1 MTLALGIALGVV
13 AALAVGL
20 AVGWLL
26 GRRVLAAG
34 RRVAAPRLPGET
46 APELLVPAPVLRR
59 LPEVMQLAVVVLDD
73 SSDVALANAA
83 VRRMGVVRGGHLIV
97 EQLHRL
103 ARDARA
109 SGDAQE
115 VLVDLPDSRLGQHP
129 VAVSVYVAP
138 LGESGHVALFLQDIT
153 EARRLAAVRRDFV
166 ANISHELKTPVGA
179 LTLLAETI
187 VEASDDPEA
196 VRRFA
201 ARIQHEGDRL
211 GRLVQELI
219 ELSRLQGADPLPSSA
234 TVVPV
239 DRIIAEAVDATRLA
253 AERAGIAV
261 VCGGR
266 PGLVVRG
273 DEPQLVMALVNLVGN
288 AIAYSPSKTRVAIGT
303 RLRAASDEPDTGSA
317 GDYVEISVAD
327 QGIGIAEQDQER
339 IFERFYRADPAR
351 SRATGGTGL
360 GLSIVKHVASNHGG
374 QVTVWSAEGSG
385 STFTLRLPPAVGPDI
400 RDVPDRVVP
409 IAAAAAAEVRG
420 TR

>member
-1 MTLALGIALGVV
+1 MTLALGITLGVL

-20 AVGWLL
+20 VLGWLL
-26 GRRVLAAG
+26 GRRDAAA
-34 RRVAAPRLPGET
+34 RRRATAPRLPGET

-59 LPEVMQLAVVVLDD
+59 LPEVMQLAVVVLDV

-83 VRRMGVVRGGHLIV
+83 VREMGVVRGGHLIV
-97 EQLHRL
+97 EELHRL
-103 ARDARA
+103 AREARA
-109 SGDAQE
+109 SGEARE
-115 VLVDLPDSRLGQHP
+115 VLVDLPDSRLGHHP
-129 VAVSVYVAP
+129 VAVSVYVTP
-138 LGESGHVALFLQDIT
+138 LVESGYVALFLQDIT

-201 ARIQHEGDRL
+201 ARIHHEGDRL

-219 ELSRLQGADPLPSSA
+219 ELSRLQGADPLPSTAS
-234 TVVPV
+234 TVSV
-239 DRIIAEAVDATRLA
+239 DRVVAEAVDSTRLA
-253 AERAGIAV
+253 AETAGITV

-266 PGLVVRG
+266 PDLVVRG
-273 DEPQLVMALVNLVGN
+273 EETQLVMALVNLIGN
-288 AIAYSPSKTRVAIGT
+288 AIAYSPPKTRVAIGT
-303 RLRAASDEPDTGSA
+303 RLRAASDEADAEGSGA
-317 GDYVEISVAD
+317 YVEISVAD
-327 QGIGIAEQDQER
+327 QGIGIADHEHER

-360 GLSIVKHVASNHGG
+360 GLSIVKHVATNHGG
-374 QVTVWSAEGSG
+374 SVTLWSVEGSG
-385 STFTLRLPPAVGPDI
+385 STFTLRLPAVVG
-400 RDVPDRVVP
+400 RDPRRAPDRVVP
-409 IAAAAAAEVRG
+409 IAAGAAAEVRG